1 MSSTKLGLEANLG
14 LRQSSAAEAI
24 FGASLGENFSS
35 NLASLGAIFLFFFS
49 EFWGEF
55 FRKCH
60 YLQRFGLGEFF
71 GFFGEFGAEF
81 LLFLAN
87 LGVIFF
93 PQSCQRRLPGS
104 LPGGNLGERGG
115 EGGNGGGG
123 KALERHILGAT
134 YGGPHVEMDIAP
146 NAKAR
151 S

>member
-1 MSSTKLGLEANLG
+1 MSFLESVIIYSVFGLE
-14 LRQSSAAEAI
+14 
-24 FGASLGENFSS
+24 NFLVF
-35 NLASLGAIFLFFFS
+35 LASLGTKFLI
-49 EFWGEF
+49 
-55 FRKCH
+55 
-60 YLQRFGLGEFF
+60 
-71 GFFGEFGAEF
+71 
-81 LLFLAN
+81 FLAN

-104 LPGGNLGERGG
+104 LPGGNLGERDG
-115 EGGNGGGG
+115 EGGIGWGG